1 MKNKKSITNFSVAEE
16 CYKDNSKKL
25 ELYNKQREE
34 NGFDDTETWH
44 LDTTFALFLLP
55 RLKRFTQVCNSFPN
69 GETPESYRQKLSF
82 IIKSFEEYYL
92 NENDESTLEIE
103 KERLQNAKNA
113 VNILAELWFHLWW

>member
-1 MKNKKSITNFSVAEE
+1 MKNKKSTTNFSVAEE
-16 CYKDNSKKL
+16 CYKDNPKKL
-25 ELYNKQREE
+25 ELYKKQREE

-55 RLKRFTQVCNSFPN
+55 RLKRFTQVCNSFPH
-69 GETPESYRQKLSF
+69 GETPESYREKLMF

-92 NENDESTLEIE
+92 NENDESNLEIE
-103 KERLQNAKNA
+103 NERLQNAKNA

>member
-16 CYKDNSKKL
+16 CYKDNPKKL